1 MPIFGYKLTST
12 LKENVMQEE
21 LDELK
26 RHIDAFI
33 SITPEL
39 DAITRKLKAAGLE
52 DAFDGPTA
60 DGPIF
65 VFGVKLN
72 PTYEEEGKS
81 FRVEIRRPDVCQNAD
96 LAERL
101 RAFKRRIE
109 SFEALAEDLK
119 KRGIVFKSQSI
130 DRDFSHCAV
139 TCLAENPK
147 FTIELKLDIEDT
159 ASIFLTIKA
168 PEGDE
173 FYLDIEEKS
182 CGIDSDGLEAKSP
195 LNPLYESLNAF
206 DAASPDGQ
214 ARIIDAIASCYLAAE
229 SPKAPNRK
237 KRRPKK

>member
-1 MPIFGYKLTST
+1 
-12 LKENVMQEE
+12 MQEE

-101 RAFKRRIE
+101 RVFKRRIE
-109 SFEALAEDLK
+109 SFEALAEGLK
-119 KRGIVFKSQSI
+119 KRGIDYKSQDV
-130 DRDFSHCAV
+130 DRDFSQCDV
-139 TCLAENPK
+139 TCLAKNPK
-147 FTIELKLDIEDT
+147 FTIELKLDIGDT
-159 ASIFLTIKA
+159 ASIFLTVKT
-168 PEGDE
+168 PKDDE
-173 FYLDIEEKS
+173 FFLDIEENS
-182 CGIDSDGLEAKSP
+182 WEIVCDGLEAESP
-195 LNPLYESLNAF
+195 LIPLCESLNAF
-206 DAASPDGQ
+206 DAASAEGQ
-214 ARIIDAIASCYLAAE
+214 AQILDAIASFYLAAE
-229 SPKAPNRK
+229 SPKAPDRK